1 MRKPEWKKK
10 IIQQMQAVG
19 TYREAFL
26 PTVDALAGLLE
37 QRDRTHAEFTAS
49 GGKSTIE
56 KTGCNGQVSIV
67 KNPLLDAWEDLTKTA
82 LTYWSQLGLTPA
94 GLKKIDEAAMKPR
107 KQSALADALR
117 TLEG

>member
-1 MRKPEWKKK
+1 MNKSDWKKK
-10 IIQQMQAVG
+10 IIQQCKDVG
-19 TYREAFL
+19 TYRDAFL
-26 PTVDALAGLLE
+26 PTIDGLAAILE
-37 QRDRTHAEFTAS
+37 QRDKTHREFISS
-49 GGKSTIE
+49 GGESVIKYTNKAGAE
-56 KTGCNGQVSIV
+56 NTV
-67 KNPLLDAWEDLTKTA
+67 KNPLLEVWKDLTKTA